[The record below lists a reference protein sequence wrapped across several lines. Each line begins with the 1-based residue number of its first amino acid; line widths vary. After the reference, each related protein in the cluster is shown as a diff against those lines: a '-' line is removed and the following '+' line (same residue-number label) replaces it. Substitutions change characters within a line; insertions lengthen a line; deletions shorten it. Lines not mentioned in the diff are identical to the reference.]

1 MWCIFFW
8 AGMNFC
14 SGTSPDESNIN
25 NYNLNYYAIGG
36 YFISLKLSWG
46 QDFLKGKK
54 SEYRSVTAKVARKS
68 HVTPRREWGQRQEG
82 GPGRTPKPPAKWRE
96 PRKGD
101 AAETKEQRVGGVGGG
116 VSNSCHWRKMFM
128 KESNGAAVDGSAIC
142 RKGGPISDTKKWP
155 RVPWRTQTSGELE
168 GSFLMFMSKR

>member
-54 SEYRSVTAKVARKS
+54 REYRSVTAKVARKS
-68 HVTPRREWGQRQEG
+68 HVTPRCEWGQRQEG
-82 GPGRTPKPPAKWRE
+82 GPGRTPKPPAKWGE

-101 AAETKEQRVGGVGGG
+101 AAETKEQRVGGVGG
-116 VSNSCHWRKMFM
+116 VSVTHVIEEKCLWKSPTEQQWTAQPYAER
-128 KESNGAAVDGSAIC
+128 EVLYQIRRNGLGC
-142 RKGGPISDTKKWP
+142 
-155 RVPWRTQTSGELE
+155 LE
-168 GSFLMFMSKR
+168 GLRLQESLKGLS